1 MDGQDC
7 QKRRTCDHATTC
19 LIHSRKASLRSSHGL
34 FGLVQPRLQHDVE
47 ELSTVCV
54 CVCVCVAVKTMLQQL
69 GSMRF
74 ADDENNLAQILFLPT
89 PISIGVSAESLR
101 IIQHNNHGWPVEGC
115 AWSTQEDR
123 NCLCT

>member
-1 MDGQDC
+1 
-7 QKRRTCDHATTC
+7 
-19 LIHSRKASLRSSHGL
+19 
-34 FGLVQPRLQHDVE
+34 
-47 ELSTVCV
+47 
-54 CVCVCVAVKTMLQQL
+54 VAVKAMLEQL

-115 AWSTQEDR
+115 ALIHTRRQKLLVHLNS
-123 NCLCT
+123 NSSKGS